1 MADVLGLMQEG
12 LSTLQSGRMPDASFL
27 KALVSKVAGC
37 SNELL
42 VCLQLKMMRVCSI
55 VQKSEKLKLAMLFA
69 PVAGPGLC
77 DHCRSVTA
85 QGAPD
90 PWRTELRQCGR
101 FKHGLL
107 RAREHWLQHSYCIW
121 VCTGSTFQ
129 CIWGGCYHFAT
140 KHVFAGNHILLC
152 KGPTLARVSD
162 DSVDSLWRVVC
173 LVR

>member
-1 MADVLGLMQEG
+1 MADVLALMQEG

-37 SNELL
+37 RNDLL
-42 VCLQLKMMRVCSI
+42 VCLQIKMMHVCSI
-55 VQKSEKLKLAMLFA
+55 VQKSCFA

-77 DHCRSVTA
+77 DRCRSVTA

-90 PWRTELRQCGR
+90 PWHTKLGQCGR

-107 RAREHWLQHSYCIW
+107 RAGEHWLQHSYCIW
-121 VCTGSTFQ
+121 NCTGSTFQ
-129 CIWGGCYHFAT
+129 CIWGGCYHIAT

-152 KGPTLARVSD
+152 KGPTLARISD
-162 DSVDSLWRVVC
+162 DSADCLWRVVC